1 MRAKNKQ
8 IIIKNIDNFIISL
21 NNESNNNSIVIVEG
35 KKDIEALCFLG
46 YKGKI
51 KAYHHYRGITNFID
65 RCANKY
71 SKLILLLDSDRNG
84 EAITK
89 KILSHLNGRNI
100 DLSYKKRLQEITN
113 WNIKKIE
120 EIKSFY
126 ISTSE
131 NKSNKI
137 SRTFIHFSF

>member
-1 MRAKNKQ
+1 MRTENKQ
-8 IIIKNIDNFIISL
+8 IIIKNIDKFIISL
-21 NNESNNNSIVIVEG
+21 NDESDNNSIVIVEG
-35 KKDIEALCFLG
+35 KKDIEALHFLG
-46 YKGKI
+46 HKGKI
-51 KAYHHYRGITNFID
+51 KAYHHYRGITNFMD
-65 RCANKY
+65 RCANNY
-71 SKLILLLDSDRNG
+71 NKLILLLDFDRKG

-89 KILSHLNGRNI
+89 KIVSHLNGRNI

-137 SRTFIHFSF
+137 KRTYIQFSF